1 MNEDLDLDAG
11 ALLFSQACEFAL
23 GVVNMDGLPLDDRPE
38 IAFAGR
44 STVGKSSVLNALVTR
59 HYLARAAGD
68 PGRTREL
75 NFFALG
81 GPHTANIYLV
91 DLPGYGYA
99 KVSADAVERW
109 TRLTQDYLR
118 GRTTLRR
125 VLLLIDSRHGLKA
138 VDEKIMDAL
147 DQSAVV
153 YMIVLTK
160 TDKLKTAEIK
170 AVTEATAKAISRR
183 PGAFP
188 RLVAVSSKSGDGL
201 DVLRAEIAALA
212 R

>member
-1 MNEDLDLDAG
+1 VTDALDLDAG
-11 ALLFSQACEFAL
+11 ELLFRQACAFTL
-23 GVVNMDGLPLDDRPE
+23 GVVNMDGLPPDDRPE

-44 STVGKSSVLNALVTR
+44 SNVGKSSLLNALVYR
-59 HYLARAAGD
+59 HNLARASGD

-99 KVSADAVERW
+99 KVSADAVRQW

-138 VDEKIMDAL
+138 VDEEIMDAL

-160 TDKLKTAEIK
+160 TDKLKTADVK
-170 AVTEATAKAISRR
+170 AVIEATEKAISRR

-188 RLVAVSSKSGDGL
+188 RLCAVSSKSGDGL

-212 R
+212 G